1 MYVFV
6 ICVFSCLHVFVFSIC
21 GMCVCCFSVFLLYVV
36 GVLCSVSFT
45 INVIISVLL
54 CVFFFSFFRSCD
66 VRFLYFF
73 VEGGGRHGTSARI
86 FCFVTPAVVLLTADP
101 IVGTP
106 GQQFGPGPFGAQIG
120 IQRKH
125 ALIMN

>member
-54 CVFFFSFFRSCD
+54 CVFFFFVLSF
-66 VRFLYFF
+66 VRCSFPLFF
-73 VEGGGRHGTSARI
+73 CGGRGSAWNFSAHLLFRHARGG
-86 FCFVTPAVVLLTADP
+86 FVD
-101 IVGTP
+101 
-106 GQQFGPGPFGAQIG
+106 
-120 IQRKH
+120 R
-125 ALIMN
+125 